1 MAQSATAIIPQLER
15 REDGTR
21 YRFSFP
27 VKATWQAQA
36 HEVTSLGCTENIGP
50 AGALV
55 HFKELP
61 QVGSRISI
69 EVTEAVDTAVTVE
82 AEVIRV
88 IHNPDQPLAALAVTT
103 NVNQWQ
109 RLVWGTARQRI
120 TAAMEKPPEEDDGF
134 FK

>member
-1 MAQSATAIIPQLER
+1 MAQSATALIPQLER
-15 REDGTR
+15 REAGTR

-27 VKATWQAQA
+27 VKATWQSQA
-36 HEVTSLGCTENIGP
+36 HEVTSLGITENIGP
-50 AGALV
+50 AGVLV

-69 EVTEAVDTAVTVE
+69 EVREAVDTAVTVE

-103 NVNQWQ
+103 NVNEWQ
-109 RLVWGTARQRI
+109 RLVWATARQRI
-120 TAAMEKPPEEDDGF
+120 TAAMGKPPEEDDGF
-134 FK
+134 FN

>member
-1 MAQSATAIIPQLER
+1 MAQTATAIIPQLER

-27 VKATWQAQA
+27 VKATWKAQA
-36 HEVTSLGCTENIGP
+36 NDVTCCGYTENIGP

-69 EVTEAVDTAVTVE
+69 EVTEAVDTAVMVE

-109 RLVWGTARQRI
+109 RLVWETARRHI
-120 TAAMEKPPEEDDGF
+120 TAEMEKSPEEESKF